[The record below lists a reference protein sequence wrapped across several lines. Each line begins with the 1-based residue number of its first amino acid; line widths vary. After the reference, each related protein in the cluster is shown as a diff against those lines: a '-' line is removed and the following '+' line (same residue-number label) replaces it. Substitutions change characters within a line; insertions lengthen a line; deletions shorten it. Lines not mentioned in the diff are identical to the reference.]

1 MPFSIFHWFAKV
13 PVGIVCDKWK
23 VEMAIESNHRNFF
36 GSCSAPMH
44 FAPRVRNVIDFVKLK
59 ISEKTNRLS
68 IETRT
73 WNSII
78 GFQLKK
84 KWLVEYIFQILV
96 QNQRSNLK
104 KLKKGKLISMLFCLH
119 TISYPS
125 LHKNFLFPEGWIEI
139 EFERIFK
146 RKRNLIWI

>member
-1 MPFSIFHWFAKV
+1 MKKSWNGNRIK
-13 PVGIVCDKWK
+13 
-23 VEMAIESNHRNFF
+23 SSQFF
-36 GSCSAPMH
+36 GPCSAPMH

-84 KWLVEYIFQILV
+84 KMVGWVRLSNHSAKSNKQIVIFQ
-96 QNQRSNLK
+96 K
-104 KLKKGKLISMLFCLH
+104 WKLCSIFFTLDHFV
-119 TISYPS
+119 PS
-125 LHKNFLFPEGWIEI
+125 IHAHCTRTFFFPEGWIEIEI

-146 RKRNLIWI
+146 RKRNLIKWI